1 MSICFFYF
9 LIQVLFGPPAY
20 MDSNSVLVLTENR
33 DLFLFGLDQV
43 ESKDQ
48 EIGDMVQVQD
58 IEITQDQYDRH

>member
-1 MSICFFYF
+1 
-9 LIQVLFGPPAY
+9 

-48 EIGDMVQVQD
+48 EIGDMVQLQD
-58 IEITQDQYDRH
+58 IEITQD